1 MNCIFF
7 KDHKVNDPYCI
18 SNFGIRKHTAILQIF
33 IHFYFFTQLAKANRF
48 ALENSECRLS
58 NSAPSLLIGAVY
70 QSSALS
76 GVALEQ
82 TGVSI
87 LT

>member
-1 MNCIFF
+1 MTHIA
-7 KDHKVNDPYCI
+7 YL
-18 SNFGIRKHTAILQIF
+18 SNSAIRKHTAILQIF
-33 IHFYFFTQLAKANRF
+33 IYFFTQLAKDIRF
-48 ALENSECRLS
+48 ALGNSECRLS

-76 GVALEQ
+76 GVTIEQ

-87 LT
+87 PT